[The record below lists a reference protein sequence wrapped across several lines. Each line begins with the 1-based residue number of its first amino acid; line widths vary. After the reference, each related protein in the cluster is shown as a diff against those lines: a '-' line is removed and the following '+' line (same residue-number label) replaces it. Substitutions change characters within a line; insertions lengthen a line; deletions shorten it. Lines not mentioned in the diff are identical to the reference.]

1 MAAITGTEP
10 KSVDF
15 DALAQHLIKELPR
28 YAIPIFLRFLPAQ
41 ELTSTFKHQ
50 KVSLRNA
57 GFDIGITET
66 PIVPIAIGDERKA
79 VSFWKDLLAHGL
91 YTNAVIFPAVP
102 RNGAILRT
110 SCMATHN
117 AEQIETAIGLLTE
130 LGRKHK
136 LIP

>member
-57 GFDIGITET
+57 GFDTNTIKDPMYFFDGKTYVPLT
-66 PIVPIAIGDERKA
+66 ADVHGKIVRGEIR
-79 VSFWKDLLAHGL
+79 L
-91 YTNAVIFPAVP
+91 
-102 RNGAILRT
+102 
-110 SCMATHN
+110 
-117 AEQIETAIGLLTE
+117 
-130 LGRKHK
+130 
-136 LIP
+136 